1 MIRAQN
7 PNIQILEIA
16 VDRLGELVSEMVF
29 VGGCATGLLITD
41 SAAPP
46 IRVTQ
51 DVDVITEVASL
62 NDYYRLSGKLR
73 QRGFME
79 DQSPEAPICRWTAAG
94 VVLDILPTN
103 RKILGFGNDWYQP
116 ALEAAAA
123 VNLPS
128 GRTIRMVTAP
138 YFLATKLAAFDAR
151 GKGDF
156 MMSHDMEDIIAVI
169 DGRPELATELHGV
182 EVRLRDYLA
191 GRFAELLGD
200 DNFLASVPGH
210 LQGGTVSPDRTPV
223 VLGIIAELAAST
235 P

>member
-94 VVLDILPTN
+94 VVLDILLTN
-103 RKILGFGNDWYQP
+103 RKVLGFGNDWYQP

-169 DGRPELATELHGV
+169 DGRLNLLLNCTESKSGFV
-182 EVRLRDYLA
+182 TIW
-191 GRFAELLGD
+191 
-200 DNFLASVPGH
+200 P
-210 LQGGTVSPDRTPV
+210 
-223 VLGIIAELAAST
+223 AAS
-235 P
+235 PSCLAMIIFWLLFRDICRVGP

>member
-1 MIRAQN
+1 
-7 PNIQILEIA
+7 
-16 VDRLGELVSEMVF
+16 
-29 VGGCATGLLITD
+29 
-41 SAAPP
+41 
-46 IRVTQ
+46 
-51 DVDVITEVASL
+51 
-62 NDYYRLSGKLR
+62 
-73 QRGFME
+73 
-79 DQSPEAPICRWTAAG
+79 
-94 VVLDILPTN
+94 
-103 RKILGFGNDWYQP
+103 
-116 ALEAAAA
+116 
-123 VNLPS
+123 
-128 GRTIRMVTAP
+128 MVTAP

-182 EVRLRDYLA
+182 EVGLRDYLA